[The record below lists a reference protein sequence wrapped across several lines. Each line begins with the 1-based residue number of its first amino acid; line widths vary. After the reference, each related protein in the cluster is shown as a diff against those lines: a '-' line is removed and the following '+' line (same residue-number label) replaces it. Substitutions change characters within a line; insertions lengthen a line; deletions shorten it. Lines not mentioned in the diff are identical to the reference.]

1 MLSSYPGSSRIAFEY
16 YSDGL
21 ARVNFHLEGVELEHR
36 ALGALGALG
45 LGLVLSRSVLS
56 QSFLA
61 QLVLGMK
68 IFIHPEQLLDSTS
81 LVGQLEGVIIGVQAE
96 KEETGMEGT
105 QLWDALLSFLP
116 LGFTTLQ
123 IFKK

>member
-1 MLSSYPGSSRIAFEY
+1 MLSSYPGSSRIAFQY

-21 ARVNFHLEGVELEHR
+21 AGVNFHLDGVELEH
-36 ALGALGALG
+36 GALGALG

-81 LVGQLEGVIIGVQAE
+81 LVGQLEGVVIGVQAE

-116 LGFTTLQ
+116 SGFTTIE